1 MLRKVVILDDYQ
13 DVARGFA
20 DWDGLGVK
28 VEAITEHIG
37 DRSALA
43 DRLRG
48 ADVVVAMRERTA
60 FDAATLEAL
69 PDLRLLVT
77 TGERNAAIDL
87 DAARRLGVTVC
98 ATGYVSEPT
107 SEHAWAL
114 ILAAQRNL
122 PVEFAD
128 VRNGGWQRTVGTG
141 LAGKTLGLLG
151 LGRLGSRM
159 ARIGLAFEMD
169 VIAWSQNLT
178 ADRAAEHGVRA
189 VSKSELFEQSDVL
202 SIHLVL
208 SRRTRGLVGAAELES
223 MKPSALLVNT
233 SRGPIVDE
241 EALLAVLLAHRIAGA
256 ALDVFTVEPAP
267 ADHPFRSLDNVVMTP
282 HLGYVTREQYRIF
295 FADAVADI
303 RAYAAGQPVRL
314 LT

>member
-1 MLRKVVILDDYQ
+1 
-13 DVARGFA
+13 
-20 DWDGLGVK
+20 
-28 VEAITEHIG
+28 
-37 DRSALA
+37 
-43 DRLRG
+43 
-48 ADVVVAMRERTA
+48 
-60 FDAATLEAL
+60 
-69 PDLRLLVT
+69 
-77 TGERNAAIDL
+77 
-87 DAARRLGVTVC
+87 
-98 ATGYVSEPT
+98 
-107 SEHAWAL
+107 
-114 ILAAQRNL
+114 
-122 PVEFAD
+122 

-303 RAYAAGQPVRL
+303 QAYAAGQPVRL

>member
-1 MLRKVVILDDYQ
+1 MTRPLVMLRKVVILDDYQ

-60 FDAATLEAL
+60 FDAATLEATWEVS
-69 PDLRLLVT
+69 PPT
-77 TGERNAAIDL
+77 PW
-87 DAARRLGVTVC
+87 LGVTVC